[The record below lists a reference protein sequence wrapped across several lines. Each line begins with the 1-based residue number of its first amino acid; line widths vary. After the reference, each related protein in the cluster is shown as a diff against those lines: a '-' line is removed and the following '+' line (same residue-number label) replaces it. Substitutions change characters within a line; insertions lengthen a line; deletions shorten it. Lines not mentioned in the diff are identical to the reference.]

1 MYTRCKMDE
10 FTLTKQVAKH
20 GKQGIIVL
28 PKILEEDLCPGTL
41 VELKIK
47 ILKKHNGAKNGNP

>member
-1 MYTRCKMDE
+1 MVE

-28 PKILEEDLCPGTL
+28 PKILEGDLSPGTL

-47 ILKKHNGAKNGNP
+47 VLRKALLKPVEVRDE